1 MRIIVRITTTV
12 YNRGM
17 SCTLTQAL
25 QDWTVDQRKRRRALS
40 PATIASYSDA
50 WHAFMQW
57 AAANNRHSTQS
68 LQARDFAAWIN
79 TLGHLA
85 DGSVQTYSHGTIA
98 ICKYLAD
105 RGLLGCEISLIQMHI
120 GDALPRIVPSRAP
133 DVADLRRLVSFYDT
147 NLTAGTPHSKPERDR
162 LSALRNN
169 ALLHLLFSSACRIS
183 EVLAID
189 IADIR
194 GDHGAVAARVSVV
207 GKGNKRRTVF
217 VRPHA
222 RTAIE
227 AYLLARRASFPSAT
241 ALFISHGPRSPGH
254 RLNRIAAWNVVTHA
268 ALTLADTVEHDGR
281 VREAALLRTT
291 TPHTFRHFVAMWL
304 LNEGVQLS
312 EVSAI
317 LGHANTR
324 ITEQYYA
331 RHTDE
336 RLAEVHDQFAADP
349 LPRGAP

>member
-1 MRIIVRITTTV
+1 MRRTLFTTALYNHYMSITL
-12 YNRGM
+12 
-17 SCTLTQAL
+17 SQAL
-25 QDWTVDQRKRRRALS
+25 QEWTLDQRKRRRALS

-50 WHAFMQW
+50 WHSFMHW
-57 AAANNRHSTQS
+57 AIAAGRTVTTD
-68 LQARDFAAWIN
+68 LQARDCAAWIN
-79 TLGHLA
+79 TLQHLA
-85 DGSVQTYSHGTIA
+85 DGSVQTYSHGVTA

-105 RGLLGCEISLIQMHI
+105 RGALSCELALIQMHI
-120 GDALPRIVPSRAP
+120 GDAMPRIAPSRAP
-133 DVADLRRLVSFYDT
+133 DVADLRALVSFYA
-147 NLTAGTPHSKPERDR
+147 AGTSLPAGEPHTKAERDR
-162 LSALRNN
+162 LSLLRNN
-169 ALLHLLFSSACRIS
+169 ALLHLLFSTACRIS

-189 IADIR
+189 TTDLR
-194 GDHGAVAARVSVV
+194 GDHGTIASRVSVI

-222 RTAIE
+222 RNAIE
-227 AYLLARRASFPSAT
+227 AYLLARRASFPAVP

-268 ALTLADTVEHDGR
+268 ALTLADRVEASGR
-281 VREAALLRTT
+281 VREADLLRHT

-331 RHTDE
+331 RHTDD

-349 LPRGAP
+349 FSPD